1 MIGAL
6 RRKFIKIRSK
16 MQSLQIRTL
25 FANLRRSET
34 MLHIG
39 VALIVGLASGAG
51 VWLFKYLIELFH
63 KLSFESLGPAL
74 SSVSPWM
81 IALVPAV
88 GGILVGLISHYLVGQ
103 ERHHGVAGIMEAVA
117 LAGGRLRYGR
127 IPAKAAASA
136 LSIGSGASVGPEDP
150 SVQIGANIGSMFG
163 QWLHLSDDRMRSL
176 VAAGAASGIAAAFNA
191 PIAGVFFALEIIL
204 GEITSN
210 SMGVIVLASVISAV
224 FTQATSGAQPAFAVP
239 SYALNS
245 AWELLFYLGL
255 GLLAGPVSALYIRLL
270 YRIHDLYDNLRTL
283 PRWLQTGLT
292 GLLVGGVGIFLPQI
306 YGVGYETIEAV
317 LNNHSP
323 GIFLLLVLMIA
334 KLVLTPV
341 SLAGGFMGGVF
352 APSLFIG
359 AMLGGAFGES
369 AAMLFPGLGI
379 DPPAFAMV
387 GMAAVLAGAVHTP
400 LTAIILLFEMTNDY
414 HIILP
419 LMFSVV
425 VSLLISQRLQGDSVY
440 TLSLLRKGIRL
451 DRGRDLEIL
460 ETLTAGEIMHPTE
473 TLPAAATLA
482 EAAEFFQRSRHHGAP
497 VLDEN
502 GHLLGVFTIQDLE
515 KSDPSD
521 WKNRTILEACSRHP
535 IIAFPD
541 ETAGAVLDRMGNYD
555 VGRIP
560 VVSREDPQHLIG
572 LVRRA
577 DLVRAYSLALNR
589 RAVIRHKA
597 HQIRLDATTHTEVR
611 VHEVQIQPGAS
622 CENKRIREITWPQD
636 CILSTLRRGRR
647 VFIPHGDTVLRA
659 GDVLVAV
666 VEGDAGSQL
675 EQICSP
681 QADT

>member
-1 MIGAL
+1 
-6 RRKFIKIRSK
+6 
-16 MQSLQIRTL
+16 MQGSQIRKL
-25 FANLRRSET
+25 LANLQRSET
-34 MLHIG
+34 VLHVG
-39 VALIVGLASGAG
+39 VALLVGLASGAG
-51 VWLFKYLIELFH
+51 VWLFKFLIELFH
-63 KLSFESLGPAL
+63 KLSFESLAPAL
-74 SSVSPWM
+74 SSIAPWM
-81 IALVPAV
+81 VALVPAT
-88 GGILVGLISHYLVGQ
+88 GGILVGLISRYLVGQ

-117 LAGGRLRYGR
+117 LAGGRLRYTR
-127 IPAKAAASA
+127 IPAKAVASA

-163 QWLHLSDDRMRSL
+163 QWLRLSDERMRSL

-224 FTQATSGAQPAFAVP
+224 FTQATSGTQPAFAVP

-255 GLLAGPVSALYIRLL
+255 GFLAGPVSALYIRLL
-270 YRIHDLYDNLRTL
+270 YRIHELYDNFRSL

-306 YGVGYETIEAV
+306 FGVGYETIEAV

-323 GIFLLLVLMIA
+323 GILVLLALMIA
-334 KLVLTPV
+334 KLVLTPI

-359 AMLGGAFGES
+359 AMLGGAFGEM
-369 AAMLFPGLGI
+369 AAWLFPGLEI
-379 DPPAFAMV
+379 NPPAFAMV

-425 VSLLISQRLQGDSVY
+425 VSLLISQRLQGESVY

-460 ETLTAGEIMHPTE
+460 ETLTAGEIMRPAE
-473 TLPAAATLA
+473 TLPASTTLA
-482 EAAEFFQRSRHHGAP
+482 EAAEFFQHSRHHGAP
-497 VLDEN
+497 VLDDE

-515 KSDPSD
+515 QVDPSE
-521 WKNRTILEACSRHP
+521 WNNRVILDVCSRHL
-535 IIAFPD
+535 IVAFPD
-541 ETAGAVLDRMGNYD
+541 ETAGAVLDRMGSYD

-560 VVSREDPQHLIG
+560 VVSREDPQHLLG

-589 RAVIRHKA
+589 RAVMRHKA
-597 HQIRLDATTHTEVR
+597 HQIRLDATTHPGVR
-611 VHEVQIQPGAS
+611 VREVQIQSGAA
-622 CENKRIREITWPQD
+622 CENKRIREIAWPQD

-666 VEGDAGSQL
+666 VEGDAGSLL
-675 EQICSP
+675 EQLCSP
-681 QADT
+681 QIRT